1 MKATQFPREYRAFD
15 LDKKEMLSSK
25 DLINRGFSLMPDGLP
40 SNTKEPLFNIV
51 LMWYSGQVDHKK
63 SKIYEGDICKCDIA
77 NEFGSLTVDYGIM
90 RWNQQA
96 QSFMLLIPSS
106 GATRMLNVTKVEK
119 IGNEFENEE
128 LVPLVSNNKLPSL
141 NG

>member
-1 MKATQFPREYRAFD
+1 
-15 LDKKEMLSSK
+15 
-25 DLINRGFSLMPDGLP
+25 
-40 SNTKEPLFNIV
+40 
-51 LMWYSGQVDHKK
+51 VDHKK
-63 SKIYEGDICKCDIA
+63 TKIFEGDICKIDIK

-106 GATRMLNVTKVEK
+106 GISRMLNVAKVEK
-119 IGNEFENEE
+119 LGNEFENEE
-128 LVPLVSNNKLPSL
+128 LLPLVNNKPL

>member
-1 MKATQFPREYRAFD
+1 MKATSFPREYRAFD
-15 LDKKEMLSSK
+15 LDKKEMLYSK

-51 LMWYSGQVDHKK
+51 LCWYSGQVDHKK
-63 SKIYEGDICKCDIA
+63 TKIFEGDICKIDIK

-106 GATRMLNVTKVEK
+106 GISRMLNVAKVEK
-119 IGNEFENEE
+119 LGNEFENEE
-128 LVPLVSNNKLPSL
+128 LLPLVNNKPL